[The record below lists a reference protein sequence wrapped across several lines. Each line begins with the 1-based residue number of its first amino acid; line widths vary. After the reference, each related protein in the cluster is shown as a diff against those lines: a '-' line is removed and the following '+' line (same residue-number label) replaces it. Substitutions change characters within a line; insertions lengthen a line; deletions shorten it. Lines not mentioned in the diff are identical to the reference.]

1 MERVSVENLWYT
13 GTGAKTGAWDRG
25 SQRQVARK
33 SLHVFLWTPS
43 STRKRLRPE

>member
-13 GTGAKTGAWDRG
+13 GTEARTGGWARG

-33 SLHVFLWTPS
+33 SLYVLFWTPS
-43 STRKRLRPE
+43 PTRKRLRLE